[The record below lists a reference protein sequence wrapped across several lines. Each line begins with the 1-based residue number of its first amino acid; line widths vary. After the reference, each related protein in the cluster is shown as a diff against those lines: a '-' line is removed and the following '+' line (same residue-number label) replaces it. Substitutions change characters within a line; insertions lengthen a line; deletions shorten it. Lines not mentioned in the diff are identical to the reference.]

1 MAYDVYPKVNFNLG
15 RPLKFTAKQLAEKF
29 AEYVDWCINNPI
41 VVKSQSTQNGNN
53 GWNNEGVHEEL
64 KPRLISID
72 GFCVFVG
79 ESRDWWRQ
87 LNGSKKEDFST
98 LKDRIRVY
106 CEGYQKEMASSG
118 VFKENIIARL
128 LGLADKAQVDA
139 DVKTEFKFKFG
150 E

>member
-15 RPLKFTAKQLAEKF
+15 RPLKFTPKQLAEKF
-29 AEYVDWCINNPI
+29 REYVQWCIDNPI
-41 VVKSQSTQNGNN
+41 VVKVITTGTSAG
-53 GWNNEGVHEEL
+53 GAEYEKCDHEL

-72 GFCVFVG
+72 GFCVFLG
-79 ESRDWWRQ
+79 ETLSWWGELDR
-87 LNGSKKEDFST
+87 SKKDDFSVV
-98 LKDRIRVY
+98 KSNIRNF
-106 CEGYQKEMASSG
+106 CQSYQKEMASSG
-118 VFKENIIARL
+118 VFKENIISRL